1 MLHLWNIHLHLGS
14 FGPFLGVNVGK
25 YSSSMEHLG
34 SQPPASKNEVLENLN
49 ESHPGPRQ
57 RVADVGIEPLI
68 WERGGFEIW
77 KIHGQNRT
85 IYGTSM
91 ENLRQIYGTCEYH

>member
-1 MLHLWNIHLHLGS
+1 MEYS
-14 FGPFLGVNVGK
+14 FGIIWVIIGVNIGK

-34 SQPPASKNEVLENLN
+34 SLKIFKVHKTTVFFAATNRSEVLENLN

-68 WERGGFEIW
+68 WEPGGFEIW
-77 KIHGQNRT
+77 KIHGK
-85 IYGTSM
+85 
-91 ENLRQIYGTCEYH
+91 